1 MHPAVSILRQCWSRT
16 LETAHKSRPQIPA
29 ETDAQTGCG
38 ERGRMVVAHTTKT
51 LNETP
56 RPASGIARPRY
67 HGQHVEVDG
76 PEHTD
81 KRRLKMGP
89 ASAFQKIQSNTTAL
103 LTSGLGV
110 WDCSLWTAIGR
121 VSLPSLGI
129 PLCA

>member
-1 MHPAVSILRQCWSRT
+1 MLVSHPGDGSQVPAPDPGRNGRADRVRRT
-16 LETAHKSRPQIPA
+16 RSH
-29 ETDAQTGCG
+29 GCS
-38 ERGRMVVAHTTKT
+38 HTTKT

-81 KRRLKMGP
+81 KRRLKVGP

-110 WDCSLWTAIGR
+110 WDCPLWTAIGR
-121 VSLPSLGI
+121 VSLPSLGS